1 MKRWIERLHLG
12 QVIILGLGASLLG
25 SAFFAGGVVAGVG
38 YQDAVRVRE
47 ERSMELAEPD
57 PLENL
62 RPLQER
68 FLFQE
73 TRERPR
79 QEIRSEYVS
88 ADRRTRR
95 LSTASVTLFSGV
107 SLVFLGYVGVLWV
120 WFGGRRRESE

>member
-1 MKRWIERLHLG
+1 
-12 QVIILGLGASLLG
+12 
-25 SAFFAGGVVAGVG
+25 
-38 YQDAVRVRE
+38 
-47 ERSMELAEPD
+47 MELAEPD

-79 QEIRSEYVS
+79 QEIRSQYVA

-95 LSTASVTLFSGV
+95 LSIASVTLFSGV
-107 SLVFLGYVGVLWV
+107 SLIFLGYVGVLWV